1 MTLRLQGREI
11 GLEDLQLIGQLI
23 GGHPEWSRRRLSQ
36 ELCARWQW
44 RNQAGQAK
52 DMAAR
57 TLLVKLEK
65 LGHVQLP
72 ARRQRPV
79 NRMRQ
84 TRTALRSWD
93 QSACVGPIRDFQ
105 PLEVTEVSR
114 DPSARQELRSALTQF
129 HYLGFG
135 GAVGEN
141 VQYTVRDKGG
151 RLLACLVFG
160 AAAWKCQ
167 DRDRFIGWTTAQR
180 EQRLCQIANN
190 SRFLILPWV
199 DVPNLGSWILGR
211 VAPRVARDWRRKY
224 GHGLA
229 LVETF
234 VERDRFPGTAYQAA
248 NWQRVG
254 MTTGRTRQDRYTR
267 IQAPVKEIYLRPLQ
281 PNFREVLQ
289 A

>member
-11 GLEDLQLIGQLI
+11 GLDDLRLIGQLI

-36 ELCARWQW
+36 ELCAQWQW

-72 ARRQRPV
+72 ARRQKPV

-84 TRTALRSWD
+84 TRTAVRSWD
-93 QSACVGPIRDFQ
+93 RSRGVGRLRDFR
-105 PLEVTEVSR
+105 PLEVAEVSR
-114 DPSARQELRSALTQF
+114 DRAARQELGAALAQF

-141 VQYTVRDKGG
+141 LQYTVRDKGG

-167 DRDRFIGWTTAQR
+167 DR
-180 EQRLCQIANN
+180 
-190 SRFLILPWV
+190 
-199 DVPNLGSWILGR
+199 
-211 VAPRVARDWRRKY
+211 
-224 GHGLA
+224 
-229 LVETF
+229 
-234 VERDRFPGTAYQAA
+234 
-248 NWQRVG
+248 
-254 MTTGRTRQDRYTR
+254 
-267 IQAPVKEIYLRPLQ
+267 
-281 PNFREVLQ
+281 
-289 A
+289 

>member
-11 GLEDLQLIGQLI
+11 GVEDLQLIGELI
-23 GGHPEWSRRRLSQ
+23 RGHPEWSRRRLSQ

-44 RNQAGQAK
+44 RNQAGRAK

-72 ARRQRPV
+72 ARRQEPV

-84 TRTALRSWD
+84 TRTPVWSWD
-93 QSACVGPIRDFQ
+93 QSPCVSRVREFC
-105 PLEVTEVSR
+105 PLEVAEISR
-114 DPSARQELRSALTQF
+114 DEAARQELRAALTQF

-135 GAVGEN
+135 GTVGEN
-141 VQYTVRDKGG
+141 LQYTVRNNQG

-167 DRDRFIGWTTAQR
+167 DRDRFIGWRADQR
-180 EQRLCQIANN
+180 EQHLCQIANN
-190 SRFLILPWV
+190 SRFLLLPWV
-199 DVPNLGSWILGR
+199 EVPSLGSWILSQVSR
-211 VAPRVARDWRRKY
+211 QVARDWRRKY

-229 LVETF
+229 LLETF
-234 VERDRFPGTAYQAA
+234 VERDRFLGTTYQAA

-254 MTTGRTRQDRYTR
+254 VTTGRTRQDRYTQ
-267 IQAPVKEIYLRPLQ
+267 IQAPVKDIYLRALQ
-281 PNFREVLQ
+281 PDFREVLR